1 MSRIETAFEINE
13 TAFTITRKEE
23 EETVCPRCKGDGK
36 IKIKEIVFK
45 CTACGGTGKF
55 KKLSEWVVSDERL
68 IVESIVIRE
77 EYNGVQKIYI
87 CNGKPYKES
96 ELFGNKDAAKYE
108 CIKRNEKIEN
118 EKTEEEPDEEKYETI
133 TIGTQE
139 LAPLEVRGYEELESY
154 TKLKKTIY
162 QSGLG
167 SSMSWN
173 EWNLM
178 LGLSGKAKS
187 EKEEI

>member
-23 EETVCPRCKGDGK
+23 KETVCPRCNGEGK
-36 IKIKEIVFK
+36 IKIKETLFK
-45 CTACGGTGKF
+45 CTACGETGKF

-68 IVESIVIRE
+68 IIDSIVIRE
-77 EYNGVQKIYI
+77 GYNGLQKIYI
-87 CNGKPYKES
+87 CNGKPYKEN

-108 CIKRNEKIEN
+108 CIKRNERIEK
-118 EKTEEEPDEEKYETI
+118 EQDEEKQETI

-139 LAPLEVRGYEELESY
+139 LKPFEVGGYEELESY
-154 TKLKKTIY
+154 AKLKKTIY
-162 QSGLG
+162 KSGFG
-167 SSMSWN
+167 TSMGWN

-178 LGLSGKAKS
+178 LGLSGKAES

>member
-23 EETVCPRCKGDGK
+23 KETVCPRCNGEGK
-36 IKIKEIVFK
+36 IKIKETFFK

-68 IVESIVIRE
+68 IIDSVVIRE
-77 EYNGVQKIYI
+77 EYNGLQRIYI
-87 CNGKPYKES
+87 CNGKPYKEN

-108 CIKRNEKIEN
+108 CIKRNERIE
-118 EKTEEEPDEEKYETI
+118 KEEPDEEKYETV

-139 LAPLEVRGYEELESY
+139 LKPFEVGGYEELESY
-154 TKLKKTIY
+154 AKLKKTY
-162 QSGLG
+162 QSGFG
-167 SSMSWN
+167 TSMGWN
-173 EWNLM
+173 AWNLM
-178 LGLSGKAKS
+178 MGLSGKAES
-187 EKEEI
+187 EKEE